1 MAETLGNI
9 IHFKEPY
16 ALDAAI
22 RKIRAHQTNLNMAAA
37 RRHTTT
43 TTTTTTSRAD
53 HFLSQIPLLLKGEAE
68 GTVDL
73 ETLYTETASQWQLRK
88 LRGIG
93 SCTSTHV
100 CTSDASACTAIHVT
114 ITGYIAVKRSISV
127 PVTIPFGAAT
137 STQPTEISTRKR
149 KLELLL
155 IPSGGRRAILLD
167 DGSLSKVESK
177 KQCTLS
183 HSSDDSEGLLN
194 GKYGGGVG
202 GNDIARDKT
211 EEEKEDAEK
220 ESMGVKKEDSLLLNQ
235 KCWKCCKC
243 SNNLA
248 FRQYTSSPQI
258 CYTIQGKV
266 SSSNPSQERDRVLR
280 AITLLPSHTL
290 LAPPDV
296 PFGTR
301 LRVPGLLRGSNFVTT
316 NRQQPTINTTHK
328 RSPRP
333 KDGLPGAAP
342 LLSSQSKGGG
352 TRISLLTKSQNSRSN
367 TRKCQVEAEREE
379 LRTRAPL
386 KYYCAPHPEDD
397 GTKMI
402 IPLFL
407 HNTVDKHSPTSR
419 DPKYDQL
426 PPVSRGRGRRR
437 KISPLSFLTMS
448 SPGLVGKI
456 ENTILPQYGKVSKD
470 YGICGDDKT
479 VQGDTQKQYKELH
492 GIIPVQDWR
501 AFLTRLRLTECV
513 DGRIE
518 NMDGES
524 IGISG
529 EEVCQCNCCVKRS
542 QEIRVRRKEKQDKSV
557 YYDFTMIRKKQK
569 IRAKN
574 RKMRVNTRSTVQV
587 LGAALRN
594 GQRSTIIPA
603 FSPASTDQDKDECH
617 TCCECSDTQSIHVE
631 DILRQ
636 TRIETTKVPLAHT
649 HIKPIRRRHTKNGMG
664 GGESSSTVLEGPSS
678 TVSAASDVRGPG
690 MPLPALSPSPAP
702 SDINIKKPQ
711 PSSTPDSF
719 ILHVCT
725 SGIET
730 GIGNATVVCFG
741 GTVCS
746 HAAFAEQCR
755 MSSSAPYGGINMPE
769 YTIKKVVL
777 KDAYLCNKTG
787 FIHICTQEACTFHV
801 TTTSGD
807 TVCPFSGKILSQ
819 MMLVDKYWK
828 MAGVSASS
836 GGDGGEFR
844 GFVSESVNNDIV
856 YDWATTLNQIRIAL
870 MNPLLSSNE
879 LDDVLMSRYPIN
891 KPGVEEYLAVAM
903 IQTSKLFSSDRFEND
918 ISEMRKI
925 LDMVDRS
932 ITKNAVK
939 TGKVHTT
946 YFRERIEAG
955 YSHLFEQNIVNDP
968 TLFKAYGKKKISI
981 CGSGSG
987 NTALPTNI
995 ISDIIFDENHDRDDI
1010 RQYARDIMKPDAI
1023 AATNRRG
1030 GGGNKQPPTTSKTV
1044 LVVNGG
1050 ICHRDG
1056 ISDEVMASTYV
1067 DKHNTCPLDVGRLST
1082 IPQLSK
1088 IVRSIAPEHIA
1099 DLRLYYPRIY
1109 RSLVTPVST
1118 FATPTDLLTMRT
1130 MQLHELSKRKWP
1142 VALNLSGKKRARLI
1156 EVYAKQVVQ
1165 FWCMIRQVTRRGQT
1179 NPDDFP
1185 FTNFVTTALFIFA
1198 RGIIIPSRFS
1208 PDREKEIV
1216 ELPDLLLAEILP
1228 RKGASFILR
1237 HRESILAIE
1246 RNVFDAIINTVS
1258 LLGVPPS
1265 KLGFHHI
1272 TIENAP
1278 HNLFISLRRN
1288 GSTTGTTAPSTIN
1301 LPTMRDKLSFK

>member
-1 MAETLGNI
+1 MAETPGNI

-16 ALDAAI
+16 VLDAAI
-22 RKIRAHQTNLNMAAA
+22 RKIRAHQTNLNLVAA
-37 RRHTTT
+37 RRHTATT
-43 TTTTTTSRAD
+43 NPTSRAA
-53 HFLSQIPLLLKGEAE
+53 HFLSQIPLLIKGEAE
-68 GTVDL
+68 GIVDL

-93 SCTSTHV
+93 NCTSTHV
-100 CTSDASACTAIHVT
+100 CTSDTSTCTAIHVT
-114 ITGYIAVKRSISV
+114 ITGYIAVKRAIPV
-127 PVTIPFGAAT
+127 PVLPVGTT
-137 STQPTEISTRKR
+137 SAQSTEILTRKR
-149 KLELLL
+149 KLDLLP
-155 IPSGGRRAILLD
+155 IPSAGRRAILLD
-167 DGSLSKVESK
+167 DGKLSKVASK
-177 KQCTLS
+177 KNCPLS
-183 HSSDDSEGLLN
+183 HSSDTSEGLGN
-194 GKYGGGVG
+194 EKYGGV
-202 GNDIARDKT
+202 IRDNPN
-211 EEEKEDAEK
+211 EQEDDVEVEKDH
-220 ESMGVKKEDSLLLNQ
+220 LLLTQ

-243 SNNLA
+243 PNNLA

-258 CYTIQGKV
+258 CYTIQGKL
-266 SSSNPSQERDRVLR
+266 SSSNPSQERERVSR
-280 AITLLPSHTL
+280 AITLLPSQTL

-316 NRQQPTINTTHK
+316 NRQQTAINASHK
-328 RSPRP
+328 RSPRQ
-333 KDGLPGAAP
+333 KASLPNVP
-342 LLSSQSKGGG
+342 P
-352 TRISLLTKSQNSRSN
+352 RISSSSSNSRQARGDIGDRLLTKSQNSRSN
-367 TRKCQVEAEREE
+367 TRKCQVEEEREE
-379 LRTRAPL
+379 LRMRAPL
-386 KYYCAPHPEDD
+386 KYYCTPHPEDN
-397 GTKMI
+397 GAKMI

-407 HNTVDKHSPTSR
+407 HNTVEKHSPTSQ

-456 ENTILPQYGKVSKD
+456 ENTIVPQYGKVSED
-470 YGICGDDKT
+470 YDDMCGDKT
-479 VQGDTQKQYKELH
+479 VQGDNQKRYKELH

-501 AFLTRLRLTECV
+501 AFLTRLRLIECT

-542 QEIRVRRKEKQDKSV
+542 QEIRVRRKEKQDKSI

-574 RKMRVNTRSTVQV
+574 RKMRVNTRSTVRV
-587 LGAALRN
+587 LGAAARN
-594 GQRSTIIPA
+594 GQRRSTIVPVLFPA
-603 FSPASTDQDKDECH
+603 NTDQDKDKCH
-617 TCCECSDTQSIHVE
+617 TCCECTKTQSIHVG
-631 DILRQ
+631 DILNHN
-636 TRIETTKVPLAHT
+636 TNDPTKVPPEHV
-649 HIKPIRRRHTKNGMG
+649 HIKPIRRHMNGMEKG
-664 GGESSSTVLEGPSS
+664 DASSTADVVPGTAHMEPSAVLDSNARGREIPS
-678 TVSAASDVRGPG
+678 TPQVV
-690 MPLPALSPSPAP
+690 
-702 SDINIKKPQ
+702 SDINMRAQ

-725 SGIET
+725 SGKET
-730 GIGNATVVCFG
+730 GTTATKTTVCFG
-741 GTVCS
+741 GTICD
-746 HAAFAEQCR
+746 HTAFVGQC
-755 MSSSAPYGGINMPE
+755 MSSIPTHGGINMPG

-777 KDAYLCNKTG
+777 DDAYLCNKTG
-787 FIHICTQEACTFHV
+787 FIHICTQETCTFHGI
-801 TTTSGD
+801 TTSGD
-807 TVCPFSGKILSQ
+807 TVCPFSGNILSQ

-856 YDWATTLNQIRIAL
+856 YDWTTTLDQIRIAL
-870 MNPLLSSNE
+870 MNPLLSSSE

-939 TGKVHTT
+939 TGKIHTT

-955 YSHLFEQNIVNDP
+955 YSRLFEQNIVNDP
-968 TLFKAYGKKKISI
+968 TLFRAYGKKKISI

-1010 RQYARDIMKPDAI
+1010 RQYARDIMKPDA
-1023 AATNRRG
+1023 ATVAMNVRG
-1030 GGGNKQPPTTSKTV
+1030 GTNKQPPMSKTV

-1056 ISDEVMASTYV
+1056 ISDEVMASTYA
-1067 DKHNTCPLDVGRLST
+1067 DKNSTCPLDVGRLNT
-1082 IPQLSK
+1082 IPQLNK
-1088 IVRSIAPEHIA
+1088 IVRSITPEHIA
-1099 DLRLYYPRIY
+1099 DLRLYYPRVY

-1130 MQLHELSKRKWP
+1130 MQLCELNKRKWP

-1208 PDREKEIV
+1208 PDREKEIM

-1228 RKGASFILR
+1228 RKGAPFILR

-1288 GSTTGTTAPSTIN
+1288 GSTTGTTAPSTTRH
-1301 LPTMRDKLSFK
+1301 PTMR